1 MQPVSL
7 DHSDLVYGSMTFPV
21 DLSASDPI
29 LLKSDGWPTY
39 HLANVVDDHLM
50 GVTHVLRGEE
60 WLPSVPKHLAL
71 YAALGLEPPVFAH
84 LPLLVNKD
92 GSKLSKRSGDVHV
105 QAYREQGWEA
115 EALVNWVA
123 LLGYN
128 HHGGQQQQ
136 GGVSLD
142 NEVLSMDD
150 LISSFDP
157 SRIAHSRATPDP
169 TKLAFL
175 NRRHLFAATGTAKSA
190 RRRDDVV
197 ARLRSSLPAETSA
210 TWSDE
215 YLSRVIDLVS
225 ERASRLC
232 EVPGEA
238 DYLLTQKDELEGWA
252 FGEKEGEALRIAR
265 DALAALGE
273 RVDAGSS
280 WQAASLQGA
289 LDTAAAQAPSRK
301 AALRAMRLA
310 LTGRKTGPTLV
321 EVMEVLGRER
331 TLRRLD
337 AAVAS
342 ATTPA
347 AAA

>member
-136 GGVSLD
+136 GGGVSPD

-150 LISSFDP
+150 LISSF
-157 SRIAHSRATPDP
+157 
-169 TKLAFL
+169 
-175 NRRHLFAATGTAKSA
+175 
-190 RRRDDVV
+190 V
-197 ARLRSSLPAETSA
+197 SSP
-210 TWSDE
+210 
-215 YLSRVIDLVS
+215 IC
-225 ERASRLC
+225 RASC
-232 EVPGEA
+232 SS
-238 DYLLTQKDELEGWA
+238 TQ
-252 FGEKEGEALRIAR
+252 R
-265 DALAALGE
+265 
-273 RVDAGSS
+273 SN
-280 WQAASLQGA
+280 
-289 LDTAAAQAPSRK
+289 PS
-301 AALRAMRLA
+301 
-310 LTGRKTGPTLV
+310 PN
-321 EVMEVLGRER
+321 
-331 TLRRLD
+331 
-337 AAVAS
+337 
-342 ATTPA
+342 
-347 AAA
+347 